1 MSDLSDKIYEEES
14 DIQVEAEEK
23 PWSFSGVWNKALEQ
37 QEERPLKVRNHLW
50 ASELGKAPIDL
61 YLKLTGVKPTNP
73 PNARSLRK
81 FEAGNIFEWIVSLI
95 LKRAGILQ
103 ESQKWTS
110 FQYPGLLQ
118 TTGKAD
124 FIVGGVPKGAE
135 EAINEMKA
143 LGLPDVFIRGAEAV
157 ASHLMTFT
165 NGLKP
170 IPLEIKSV
178 SSFMFEAL
186 EARGVAS
193 KNHRLQLFHYLKSTD
208 YDQGRIVYISRDDL
222 RMMEVVIEKDSPVE
236 QEYKQAIETVS
247 KYIIGKEKPPLE
259 QPITFDE
266 DLCKFSKNF
275 NVAYSNYLTML
286 YGFKDQKEF
295 DDKYVSMVSSW
306 NRVVGRL
313 KEGKIITE
321 KNKLVLEQ
329 IKEAGFSV
337 EDILKK
343 FFAEPD
349 LDE

>member
-1 MSDLSDKIYEEES
+1 MS
-14 DIQVEAEEK
+14 DIQDQLLQEELDIQGEADEK
-23 PWSFSGVWNKALEQ
+23 PWKFASVWNKALEQ
-37 QEERPLKVRNHLW
+37 QENKPLKERNHLW
-50 ASELGKAPIDL
+50 ASELGKSPIDL

-124 FIVGGVPKGAE
+124 FIVGGIPKGAE
-135 EAINEMKA
+135 EAINEMRT

-157 ASHLMTFT
+157 ARHLMTFT
-165 NGLKP
+165 SGLKP
-170 IPLEIKSV
+170 MPLEIKSV

-186 EARGVAS
+186 ESKGVAS
-193 KNHRLQLFHYLKSTD
+193 RNHRLQLFHYLKSTE

-222 RMMEVVIEKDSPVE
+222 RMMEIVIEKNSPVE
-236 QEYKQAIETVS
+236 HDYRQAIETIS
-247 KYIIGKEKPPLE
+247 KYILTKEKPPLE

-266 DLCKFSKNF
+266 DLCKFSKNY

-295 DDKYVSMVSSW
+295 DDKYTSMVSSW
-306 NRVVGRL
+306 NRVVSRL
-313 KEGKIITE
+313 KEGKTMTE
-321 KNKLVLEQ
+321 KNNLILEQ
-329 IKEAGFSV
+329 IKQAGFSV
-337 EDILKK
+337 ENILKK
-343 FFAEPD
+343 FSPEPD
-349 LDE
+349 AEE